1 MSESITERLRRLRPL
16 VPNAVKDKILMLRI
30 RQGWDDQRIVMSDL
44 VAMPVAA
51 SLAQPLRRSRR
62 AR

>member
-44 VAMPVAA
+44 VPMPVAA